1 MTDIGV
7 DAHCDAT
14 RYSRDPTS
22 GSSIASS
29 LDGGGAV
36 IRTWRLGTPGY
47 SGRTRIDGCSIM
59 VEYEG
64 GPSEQ
69 RVVIVPMDGCTVGMM
84 RAIKTMPGRSVLA
97 MLSGDGTGDSDDSVH
112 SGNAALFNGLEL
124 LRPAFLEEVLGIA
137 SYSSDDADI
146 VSRMRAL
153 TMRRGVKR
161 VLVAGSLP
169 DGSVVSTDLY
179 YRAGDYG
186 VGGDARSVNS
196 AHTAHDSVDG
206 DGDETP
212 GWLRGALRGILGV

>member
-14 RYSRDPTS
+14 RYSRDPAS

-29 LDGGGAV
+29 LDGGA
-36 IRTWRLGTPGY
+36 IMRTWRLGTPGY
-47 SGRTRIDGCSIM
+47 SGGTMLDGCSIM
-59 VEYEG
+59 VEYDG

-97 MLSGDGTGDSDDSVH
+97 MLSGDGTGDSDDDVH

-124 LRPAFLEEVLGIA
+124 LRPVFLEEVLGIA
-137 SYSSDDADI
+137 SRDSDDASI
-146 VSRMRAL
+146 VDRMSAL
-153 TMRRGVKR
+153 TTRRGVKR

-179 YRAGDYG
+179 CRAEDYG
-186 VGGDARSVNS
+186 VGGDARSVGNGDS
-196 AHTAHDSVDG
+196 AHS